1 MLVAGLLAGQMA
13 GCGRDPEPGK
23 QELIARGDSMFY
35 AGNHLDAIGPYKK
48 AAERDPADSEVSYK
62 IGQCYFYRHNYREA
76 IFWYQRA
83 LKSHPGHRAAA
94 AGLEEAKR
102 RLPNL
107 NPPTLPLTGPEPVN
121 ETSPRV
127 AAEGYIQIAKTWE
140 AKNDLPQAEDN
151 YKLAVRAADNMAFT
165 HVELGR
171 FYVRTDRKARAV
183 EEFKLALTIN
193 PNEPNVAAELE
204 QLGKE

>member
-1 MLVAGLLAGQMA
+1 MVLAGLLAGQLA
-13 GCGRDPEPGK
+13 GCGRDPEPDK
-23 QELIARGDSMFY
+23 RELIARGDSLFY

-76 IFWYQRA
+76 IFWYQRT
-83 LKSHPGHRAAA
+83 LKNHPGHRAAA
-94 AGLEEAKR
+94 AAMEEAKR

-107 NPPTLPLTGPEPVN
+107 NPPPSPDTGPEPVN

-127 AAEGYIQIAKTWE
+127 AAEGYINVAKTWE
-140 AKNDLPQAEDN
+140 ASKDLIQAELN
-151 YKLAVRAADNMAFT
+151 FKLAVRAADNLAFT
-165 HVELGR
+165 HAELGR
-171 FYVRTDRKARAV
+171 FYARTDRKPKAV
-183 EEFKLALTIN
+183 DEFKLALSIN
-193 PNEPNVAAELE
+193 PNEPGVAAELE